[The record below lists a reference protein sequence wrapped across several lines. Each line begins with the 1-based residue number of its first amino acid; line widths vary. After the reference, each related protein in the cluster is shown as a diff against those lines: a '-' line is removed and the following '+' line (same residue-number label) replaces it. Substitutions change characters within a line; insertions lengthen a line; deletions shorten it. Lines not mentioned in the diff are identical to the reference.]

1 MPFDVARTFAER
13 SGENFALHERY
24 MNHQLAR
31 TLRTLGFDRNYV
43 RGEGCYLYDDAGA
56 RYLDFLSGFGVY
68 ALGRSHPAVK
78 AALHQALDLDLPNM
92 VQMDCALLPGLLA
105 EQLIARSHAGI
116 SRAFFCNSGAESIEA
131 AIKFARHSTQRP
143 RILYAE
149 HAFHG
154 LTTGALALNGG
165 KEFRRGFGDLLTSA
179 AVPLGDLDALEREL
193 LSRDVAAFIVEPI
206 QGKGVYCATP
216 EYWRAAQEL
225 CRRHG
230 TLLVTD
236 EVQTGLGR
244 TGRFFC
250 HEHWGLEPD
259 IITISK
265 ALSGGFVPIGAML
278 TTEKIFA
285 SVYDSMEDALKHS
298 TTFGRNQLAMVAGL
312 ATLAAFDDEDIV
324 GRAERTGA
332 DLQDKLRGLAE
343 RYELIHDVRGLGL
356 MVGIE
361 FGQPESGSASRR
373 FRTLERLRTGMFSQ
387 LVVVPL
393 FHRHRIIT
401 QVAADNVNIIKLL
414 PPLICGPEE
423 VDYFVQALDDVMAD
437 AHRGSGLTYEFGR
450 TMARGALKRKSQR
463 SVASSSPV
471 VSSGPVVGSSPVA
484 GPATTSGLVS
494 SAGGDVGVGIFRS
507 AGTGPEDAGPGGAPT
522 HGAWPDGGGSDG
534 GGSDDAGPISAGP
547 AATGQARVTER
558 QPAAASG
565 RGHAPG
571 SAADAGFVPAVASIE
586 PGDRVVITG
595 ASGFIGSA
603 VARAVQA
610 KGAQIVALVEP
621 GADASNL
628 QGIADVERVAVDIR
642 DGRAVASAFQG
653 ARYAFH
659 LAAIYRLWARNPRI
673 FHDVNV
679 GGTLNV
685 IDAVRA
691 AGCERLVY
699 TSTVGV
705 LGLSRTRHGEPA
717 DETCYADLAHLFGHY
732 KRTKLAAEH
741 EVLRAAGEGLNVS
754 LALPTFPLGPGD
766 VAPTPTGKVVLD
778 FLNGKMPA
786 FVDTAMNVCHVD
798 DLARG
803 HVAALEHGRKG
814 RSYILGGENMSMREI
829 LQALADCS
837 GLRMPRFEVPRSLV
851 VTAGIASSVIEGRML
866 RREPH
871 VPLEGA
877 RMATTR
883 MIFSDDRARAEI
895 GHKSRPARLAIEDS
909 ARWFTD
915 NGYVS
920 ADRLAAIRW
929 QR

>member
-1 MPFDVARTFAER
+1 MPFDVARAFAER

-24 MNHQLAR
+24 MNQQLAR
-31 TLRTLGFDRNYV
+31 TLRTLGFDRNYI
-43 RGEGCYLYDDAGA
+43 RGEGCYLYDDTGA
-56 RYLDFLSGFGVY
+56 QYLDFLSGFGVY

-78 AALHQALDLDLPNM
+78 ASLHQALDLDLPNM

-105 EQLIARSHAGI
+105 EQLASRAHQGI
-116 SRAFFCNSGAESIEA
+116 SRVFFCNSGAESVEA

-143 RILYAE
+143 KILYAE

-165 KEFRRGFGDLLTSA
+165 KEFRKGFGDLLESA
-179 AVPLGDLDALEREL
+179 AVPFGNLEALEQQLRGK
-193 LSRDVAAFIVEPI
+193 DVAAFIVEPI
-206 QGKGVYCATP
+206 QGKGVYCAP
-216 EYWRAAQEL
+216 AEYWRAAQQL
-225 CRRHG
+225 CRQYG

-236 EVQTGLGR
+236 EVQTGVGR
-244 TGRFFC
+244 TGKFFC

-298 TTFGRNQLAMVAGL
+298 TTFGRNQMAMVAGL
-312 ATLAAFDDEDIV
+312 ATLATFDDEDIV

-332 DLQDKLRGLAE
+332 DLQGKLRGLAE
-343 RYELIHDVRGLGL
+343 QYELIHDIRGLGL
-356 MVGIE
+356 MIGIE
-361 FGQPESGSASRR
+361 FGEPRSRSAGRR

-387 LVVVPL
+387 TVVVPL

-414 PPLICGPEE
+414 PPLIAGPAE

-463 SVASSSPV
+463 SVASSKQ
-471 VSSGPVVGSSPVA
+471 
-484 GPATTSGLVS
+484 L
-494 SAGGDVGVGIFRS
+494 
-507 AGTGPEDAGPGGAPT
+507 
-522 HGAWPDGGGSDG
+522 
-534 GGSDDAGPISAGP
+534 
-547 AATGQARVTER
+547 ARQT
-558 QPAAASG
+558 AIT
-565 RGHAPG
+565 GHAAFP
-571 SAADAGFVPAVASIE
+571 AGLQVQTRDEAPAVAPGGRPSLARPRDNGRVAAAGYAPEAASVE

-603 VARAVQA
+603 VARAVLA
-610 KGAQIVALVEP
+610 KGAQVVAVVEP
-621 GADASNL
+621 GADLRNL
-628 QGIADVERVAVDIR
+628 TGLDVERVVVDIR
-642 DGRAVASAFQG
+642 DAGAVRAACEG
-653 ARYAFH
+653 ARYVFH
-659 LAAIYRLWARNPRI
+659 LAALYRFWARDPHI
-673 FHDVNV
+673 FRDVNV

-685 IDAVRA
+685 VAAVRA
-691 AGCERLVY
+691 AGCQRMVF

-705 LGLSRTRHGEPA
+705 LGLRGTGDGAPA
-717 DETCYADLAHLFGHY
+717 DETSYADVAHLFGHY
-732 KRTKLAAEH
+732 KRTKFAAEH
-741 EVLRAAGEGLNVS
+741 EVLRAAAEGLDVRI
-754 LALPTFPLGPGD
+754 ALPTFPLGPGD
-766 VAPTPTGKVVLD
+766 IAPTPTGKVVLD
-778 FLNGKMPA
+778 FLNGKMPG

-798 DLARG
+798 DLALG
-803 HVAALEHGRKG
+803 HVAALEHGLKG
-814 RSYILGGENMSMREI
+814 RSYILGGENLSMREI
-829 LQALADCS
+829 LQALSDCS
-837 GLRMPRFEVPRSLV
+837 GLPMPRFEVPRPLV
-851 VTAGIASSVIEGRML
+851 VTAGMASTFIESRL
-866 RREPH
+866 LKREPH
-871 VPLEGA
+871 IPLEGA

-883 MIFSDDRARAEI
+883 MIFNDDRARAEI

-920 ADRLAAIRW
+920 AGRLAAIRW

>member
-24 MNHQLAR
+24 MNQQLAR

-43 RGEGCYLYDDAGA
+43 RGEGCYLYDDTGA

-78 AALHQALDLDLPNM
+78 ASLHQALDLDLPNM

-105 EQLIARSHAGI
+105 EQLIARTHEGI
-116 SRAFFCNSGAESIEA
+116 SRVFFCNSGAESIEA
-131 AIKFARHSTQRP
+131 AIKFARQSTQRP
-143 RILYAE
+143 KILYAQ

-165 KEFRRGFGDLLTSA
+165 NEFRKGFGDLLASV
-179 AVPLGDLDALEREL
+179 AVPFGDLDALEREL
-193 LSRDVAAFIVEPI
+193 RNQDVAAFIVEPI

-278 TTEKIFA
+278 TTDKVFA

-343 RYELIHDVRGLGL
+343 RYDLIDDIRGLGL
-356 MVGIE
+356 MIGIE
-361 FGQPESGSASRR
+361 FGEPQSRSAGRR

-387 LVVVPL
+387 TVVVPL

-414 PPLICGPEE
+414 PPLIAGTAE
-423 VDYFVQALDDVMAD
+423 VDYFVHALDDVMAD

-471 VSSGPVVGSSPVA
+471 A
-484 GPATTSGLVS
+484 GPASSGGRIS
-494 SAGGDVGVGIFRS
+494 SAGRDVGVGIFQP
-507 AGTGPEDAGPGGAPT
+507 AGTGPDGAVTAGAVLAGGGLEGAEPAGAGP
-522 HGAWPDGGGSDG
+522 
-534 GGSDDAGPISAGP
+534 
-547 AATGQARVTER
+547 ATGQARVAER
-558 QPAAASG
+558 QPATPSG
-565 RGHAPG
+565 HVHLTG
-571 SAADAGFVPAVASIE
+571 SATEAGYIPAVASIE

-595 ASGFIGSA
+595 AAGFIGSA

-610 KGAQIVALVEP
+610 KGAHIVALVEP
-621 GADASNL
+621 GADAKNL
-628 QGIADVERVAVDIR
+628 SGIPDVERAIVDIR
-642 DGRAVASAFQG
+642 DAGAVRSAFEG

-659 LAAIYRLWARNPRI
+659 LAAIYRLWARDPRI
-673 FHDVNV
+673 FHEVNV

-705 LGLSRTRHGEPA
+705 LGLSKTRHGEPA
-717 DETCYADLAHLFGHY
+717 DETCYADLGHLFGYY

-741 EVLRAAGEGLNVS
+741 EVLRAAAEGLDVS

-766 VAPTPTGKVVLD
+766 IAPTPTGKFVLD

-803 HVAALEHGRKG
+803 HVAALEHGRTG

-829 LQALADCS
+829 LQTLADCS
-837 GLRMPRFEVPRSLV
+837 GLPMPRYEMPRQLV
-851 VTAGIASSVIEGRML
+851 VAAGMASNLVEGRLL

-877 RMATTR
+877 RMATTK
-883 MIFSDDRARAEI
+883 MIFNDDRARAEI

-920 ADRLAAIRW
+920 ADRLAAVRW

>member
-24 MNHQLAR
+24 MNQQLAR
-31 TLRTLGFDRNYV
+31 TLRTLGFDRNYI
-43 RGEGCYLYDDAGA
+43 RGEGCYLYDDTGA
-56 RYLDFLSGFGVY
+56 QYLDFLSGFGVY

-78 AALHQALDLDLPNM
+78 ASLHQALDLDLPNM

-105 EQLIARSHAGI
+105 EQLASRAHQGI
-116 SRAFFCNSGAESIEA
+116 SRVFFCNSGAESVEA

-143 RILYAE
+143 KILYAE

-165 KEFRRGFGDLLTSA
+165 KEFRKGFGDLLESA
-179 AVPLGDLDALEREL
+179 AVPFGNLEALEQQLRGK
-193 LSRDVAAFIVEPI
+193 DVAAFIVEPI
-206 QGKGVYCATP
+206 QGKGVYCAP
-216 EYWRAAQEL
+216 AEYWRAAQQL
-225 CRRHG
+225 CRQYG

-236 EVQTGLGR
+236 EVQTGIGR
-244 TGRFFC
+244 TGKFFC

-298 TTFGRNQLAMVAGL
+298 TTFGRNQMAMVAGL
-312 ATLAAFDDEDIV
+312 ATLATFDDEDIV
-324 GRAERTGA
+324 SRAERTGA
-332 DLQDKLRGLAE
+332 DLQGKLRGLAE
-343 RYELIHDVRGLGL
+343 QYDLIQDIRGLGL
-356 MVGIE
+356 MIGIE
-361 FGQPESGSASRR
+361 FGEPQSRSAGRR

-387 LVVVPL
+387 TVVVPL

-414 PPLICGPEE
+414 PPLIAGPAE

-463 SVASSSPV
+463 SVASSRPLAGRTAITGKAASTA
-471 VSSGPVVGSSPVA
+471 GLQTQARDEALAVA
-484 GPATTSGLVS
+484 A
-494 SAGGDVGVGIFRS
+494 
-507 AGTGPEDAGPGGAPT
+507 GGAPSLVY
-522 HGAWPDGGGSDG
+522 PREDGWT
-534 GGSDDAGPISAGP
+534 AEA
-547 AATGQARVTER
+547 
-558 QPAAASG
+558 
-565 RGHAPG
+565 GHAPE
-571 SAADAGFVPAVASIE
+571 AASVE

-603 VARAVQA
+603 VARAVLA
-610 KGAQIVALVEP
+610 KGAQVVAVVEP
-621 GADASNL
+621 GAEARNL
-628 QGIADVERVAVDIR
+628 TGLDVERAAADIR
-642 DGRAVASAFQG
+642 DAGAVRAACEG
-653 ARYAFH
+653 ARYVFH
-659 LAAIYRLWARNPRI
+659 LAALYRFWARDPRV
-673 FHDVNV
+673 FREVNV

-685 IDAVRA
+685 LAAVRA
-691 AGCERLVY
+691 AGCQRMVY

-705 LGLSRTRHGEPA
+705 LGLSGTRDGAPA
-717 DETCYADLAHLFGHY
+717 DETAYADVAHLFGHY
-732 KRTKLAAEH
+732 KRTKFAAEH
-741 EVLRAAGEGLNVS
+741 EVLRAAAEGLDVS
-754 LALPTFPLGPGD
+754 IALPTFPLGPGD
-766 VAPTPTGKVVLD
+766 IAPTPTGKVVLD

-798 DLARG
+798 DLALG
-803 HVAALEHGRKG
+803 HVAALEHGLKG
-814 RSYILGGENMSMREI
+814 RSYILGGENLSMREI
-829 LQALADCS
+829 LQALSDCS
-837 GLRMPRFEVPRSLV
+837 GLPMPRFEVPRPLV
-851 VTAGIASSVIEGRML
+851 VTAGMASTFIEGRL
-866 RREPH
+866 LKREPH

-883 MIFSDDRARAEI
+883 MIFNDDRARAEI

-920 ADRLAAIRW
+920 AERLAAIRW

>member
-24 MNHQLAR
+24 MNPQLAR
-31 TLRTLGFDRNYV
+31 TLRTIGFDRNYV
-43 RGEGCYLYDDAGA
+43 RAEGSYLYDDAGL

-68 ALGRSHPAVK
+68 ALGRSHPAIK

-92 VQMDCALLPGLLA
+92 IQMDCALLPGLLA
-105 EQLIARSHAGI
+105 EQLVGRAHAGI
-116 SRAFFCNSGAESIEA
+116 TRAFFCNSGAESVEA
-131 AIKFARHSTQRP
+131 AIKFSRQATQRTK
-143 RILYAE
+143 ILFAE

-165 KEFRRGFGDLLTSA
+165 KEFRKGFGALLPETE
-179 AVPLGDLDALEREL
+179 AVAFGDLDALEQQLRGN
-193 LSRDVAAFIVEPI
+193 DVAAFIVEPI

-216 EYWRAAQEL
+216 EYWRAAQQL
-225 CRRHG
+225 CRQHG
-230 TLLVTD
+230 TLLVMD

-244 TGRFFC
+244 TGTFFC
-250 HEHWGLEPD
+250 HQHWGLEPD

-278 TTEKIFA
+278 TTDKIFA

-312 ATLAAFDDEDIV
+312 ATLAAFDDEDIL
-324 GRAERTGA
+324 GRADRAGTE
-332 DLQDKLRGLAE
+332 LQDRLVGLAE
-343 RYELIHDVRGLGL
+343 KYELISDVRGIGL

-361 FGQPESGSASRR
+361 FGEPDSKGASRR
-373 FRTLERLRTGMFSQ
+373 FRAVEKLRNGMFSQ

-414 PPLICGPEE
+414 PPLISGAEE
-423 VDYFVQALDDVMAD
+423 IDYFVDAFDDVMAD

-463 SVASSSPV
+463 SVATARPV
-471 VSSGPVVGSSPVA
+471 
-484 GPATTSGLVS
+484 T
-494 SAGGDVGVGIFRS
+494 
-507 AGTGPEDAGPGGAPT
+507 
-522 HGAWPDGGGSDG
+522 
-534 GGSDDAGPISAGP
+534 GP
-547 AATGQARVTER
+547 AAAAAAQPPATAQL
-558 QPAAASG
+558 PAAGLARATAHPAESPSPDG
-565 RGHAPG
+565 SHLPQVAP
-571 SAADAGFVPAVASIE
+571 IE

-610 KGAQIVALVEP
+610 KGAQVVALVEP
-621 GADASNL
+621 GADLSNL
-628 QGIADVERVAVDIR
+628 RGMDAERAEVDIR
-642 DGRAVASAFQG
+642 DRAAVRSAVEG
-653 ARYAFH
+653 ARYVFH
-659 LAAIYRLWARNPRI
+659 LAAIYRLWMPDPQVYQ
-673 FHDVNV
+673 DVNV

-685 IDAVRA
+685 IDAVLA
-691 AGCERLVY
+691 AGCERMVY

-705 LGLSRTRHGEPA
+705 LGLDHTAGGEPA
-717 DETCYADLAHLFGHY
+717 DETAYANIQHLFGFY
-732 KRTKLAAEH
+732 KQTKFAAEH
-741 EVLRAAGEGLNVS
+741 EVLRAAAEGLDVS

-766 VAPTPTGKVVLD
+766 VAPTPTGKLVLD
-778 FLNGKMPA
+778 FLNGRMPA

-803 HVAALEHGRKG
+803 HLAALEHGRKG
-814 RSYILGGENMSMREI
+814 RSYILGGENMSMRQI
-829 LQALADCS
+829 LQALSDCS
-837 GLRMPRFEVPRSLV
+837 GLPMPRFEVPRRLV
-851 VTAGIASSVIEGRML
+851 VAAARTSNVVEGKLL

-883 MIFSDDRARAEI
+883 MIFNDDRARAEI

-909 ARWFTD
+909 ARWFAEND
-915 NGYVS
+915 YVS
-920 ADRLAAIRW
+920 PERMAAIRW

>member
-1 MPFDVARTFAER
+1 MPFDIARTFAER
-13 SGENFALHERY
+13 SGENFALHERF
-24 MNHQLAR
+24 MNQQLAR

-68 ALGRSHPAVK
+68 ALGRGHPAVK
-78 AALHQALDLDLPNM
+78 AALHEAIDLDLPNM

-105 EQLIARSHAGI
+105 EQLAARAHQGI
-116 SRAFFCNSGAESIEA
+116 NRVFFCNSGAESIEA
-131 AIKFARHSTQRP
+131 AIKFARHSTHRP
-143 RILYAE
+143 KILYAE

-165 KEFRRGFGDLLTSA
+165 KEFRTGFGDLLESA
-179 AVPLGDLDALEREL
+179 SVPFGDIDALEQRL
-193 LSRDVAAFIVEPI
+193 RARDVAAFIVEPI

-216 EYWRAAQEL
+216 QYWRAAQQL
-225 CRRHG
+225 CRKYG
-230 TLLVTD
+230 TLLVID
-236 EVQTGLGR
+236 EVQTGVGR

-265 ALSGGFVPIGAML
+265 ALSGGFIPIGAML
-278 TTEKIFA
+278 TTDKIFA

-332 DLQDKLRGLAE
+332 DLQDKLRRLAE
-343 RYELIHDVRGLGL
+343 RYDLIQDVRGLGL

-361 FGQPESGSASRR
+361 FGEPESRSTARR

-387 LVVVPL
+387 TVVVPL
-393 FHRHRIIT
+393 FHRHGIIT

-414 PPLICGPEE
+414 PPLISGPDE
-423 VDYFVQALDDVMAD
+423 VDYFVDALDDVMAD
-437 AHRGSGLTYEFGR
+437 AHHGSGLTYEFGR
-450 TMARGALKRKSQR
+450 TMARGALRRKSLR
-463 SVASSSPV
+463 SVASHRPV
-471 VSSGPVVGSSPVA
+471 GEQAAAESETP
-484 GPATTSGLVS
+484 S
-494 SAGGDVGVGIFRS
+494 SAASALPAGARANTVRS
-507 AGTGPEDAGPGGAPT
+507 A
-522 HGAWPDGGGSDG
+522 PD
-534 GGSDDAGPISAGP
+534 
-547 AATGQARVTER
+547 
-558 QPAAASG
+558 SG
-565 RGHAPG
+565 YNT
-571 SAADAGFVPAVASIE
+571 AVATIE

-595 ASGFIGSA
+595 AAGFIGSA
-603 VARAVQA
+603 VVRAVQA
-610 KGAQIVALVEP
+610 KGAQIVALIEP
-621 GADASNL
+621 GAEARNL
-628 QGIADVERVAVDIR
+628 RGIPDIERVSVDIR
-642 DGRAVASAFQG
+642 DAPAVRAAFEG

-659 LAAIYRLWARNPRI
+659 LAAVYRFWARDARV
-673 FHDVNV
+673 FTDVNV

-685 IDAVRA
+685 IDAVLA
-691 AGCERLVY
+691 AGCEKLVY

-705 LGLSRTRHGEPA
+705 LGLSKTRSGQPA
-717 DETCYADLAHLFGHY
+717 DETCYADIAHLYGYY
-732 KRTKLAAEH
+732 KQTKFAAEH
-741 EVLRAAGEGLNVS
+741 EVLRAAGEGLNVTI
-754 LALPTFPLGPGD
+754 AMPTFPLGPGD
-766 VAPTPTGKVVLD
+766 VAPTPTGKFVLD
-778 FLNGKMPA
+778 FLNGRMPA

-803 HVAALEHGRKG
+803 HVAALEHGRTG
-814 RSYILGGENMSMREI
+814 RSYILGGENLSMREI

-837 GLRMPRFEVPRSLV
+837 GLRMPRLEVPRRLV
-851 VTAGIASSVIEGRML
+851 VTAGVASSLIEGRLL
-866 RREPH
+866 RREPR

-877 RMATTR
+877 RMASTK
-883 MIFSDDRARAEI
+883 MIFNDDRARAEI

-920 ADRLAAIRW
+920 PDRLSTIRW
-929 QR
+929 RG

>member
-43 RGEGCYLYDDAGA
+43 RGEGCYLYDDTGA

-68 ALGRSHPAVK
+68 ALGRSHPAIK

-105 EQLIARSHAGI
+105 EQLIARAHEGI
-116 SRAFFCNSGAESIEA
+116 TRAFFCNSGAESIEA

-143 RILYAE
+143 KILYAE

-165 KEFRRGFGDLLTSA
+165 KEFRKGFGDLLESA
-179 AVPLGDLDALEREL
+179 AVPFGDLDALEGQLR
-193 LSRDVAAFIVEPI
+193 SRDVAAFIVEPI

-225 CRRHG
+225 CRRYG
-230 TLLVTD
+230 TLLVAD

-244 TGRFFC
+244 TGKFFC

-324 GRAERTGA
+324 ARAERTGA
-332 DLQDKLRGLAE
+332 DLQDQLRGLAE
-343 RYELIHDVRGLGL
+343 RYELIHDARGLGL

-361 FGQPESGSASRR
+361 FGQPEAGSAGRR

-393 FHRHRIIT
+393 LHRHRIIT

-414 PPLICGPEE
+414 PPLISGPEE

-450 TMARGALKRKSQR
+450 TMARGALKRKSLR
-463 SVASSSPV
+463 SVASASPV
-471 VSSGPVVGSSPVA
+471 
-484 GPATTSGLVS
+484 T
-494 SAGGDVGVGIFRS
+494 
-507 AGTGPEDAGPGGAPT
+507 
-522 HGAWPDGGGSDG
+522 
-534 GGSDDAGPISAGP
+534 GP
-547 AATGQARVTER
+547 AAPGTTASAVPARAADSVTSSGQ
-558 QPAAASG
+558 S
-565 RGHAPG
+565 PG
-571 SAADAGFVPAVASIE
+571 SAADAAYVPAVASIE

-610 KGAQIVALVEP
+610 KGAHIVALVAP
-621 GADASNL
+621 GADVRNL
-628 QGIADVERVAVDIR
+628 QGIPDVQRVVVDIR
-642 DGRAVASAFQG
+642 DAGAVRSAFEG

-659 LAAIYRLWARNPRI
+659 LAAIYRLWARDPRI
-673 FHDVNV
+673 FHEVNV

-685 IDAVRA
+685 IQATLA

-705 LGLSRTRHGEPA
+705 LGLGKTRHGEPA
-717 DETCYADLAHLFGHY
+717 DETCSADLAHMFGYY
-732 KRTKLAAEH
+732 KRTKFAAEH
-741 EVLRAAGEGLNVS
+741 EVLRAAAEGLDVS
-754 LALPTFPLGPGD
+754 IAMPTFPLGPGD
-766 VAPTPTGKVVLD
+766 IAPTPTGKFVLD

-803 HVAALEHGRKG
+803 HVAALEHGRSG

-829 LQALADCS
+829 LQALADCC
-837 GLRMPRFEVPRSLV
+837 GLRMPRFEVPRPLVVSAGMASSLV
-851 VTAGIASSVIEGRML
+851 EGRLL
-866 RREPH
+866 RREPR

-883 MIFSDDRARAEI
+883 MIFNDDRARAEI

-920 ADRLAAIRW
+920 PNRLAAIRW

>member
-31 TLRTLGFDRNYV
+31 TLRTLGFDRNYI
-43 RGEGCYLYDDAGA
+43 RGEGCYLYDDTGA

-68 ALGRSHPAVK
+68 ALGRSHPAVR
-78 AALHQALDLDLPNM
+78 AALHEALDLDLPNM

-105 EQLIARSHAGI
+105 EQLVARTHPGI
-116 SRAFFCNSGAESIEA
+116 TRAFFCNSGAESIEA

-143 RILYAE
+143 KILYAE

-165 KEFRRGFGDLLTSA
+165 KEFRKGFGDLLESA
-179 AVPLGDLDALEREL
+179 AVPFGDLDALERTL
-193 LSRDVAAFIVEPI
+193 RNRDVAAFIVEPI

-225 CRRHG
+225 CRRYG

-244 TGRFFC
+244 TGKFFC

-332 DLQDKLRGLAE
+332 DLQEKLRGLAE

-356 MVGIE
+356 MIGIE
-361 FGQPESGSASRR
+361 FGQPESGSAGRR

-414 PPLICGPEE
+414 PPLISGPEE

-450 TMARGALKRKSQR
+450 TMARGALKRKSRR
-463 SVASSSPV
+463 SVAS
-471 VSSGPVVGSSPVA
+471 GSPVA
-484 GPATTSGLVS
+484 APANSAS
-494 SAGGDVGVGIFRS
+494 SLDS
-507 AGTGPEDAGPGGAPT
+507 A
-522 HGAWPDGGGSDG
+522 S
-534 GGSDDAGPISAGP
+534 SLSP
-547 AATGQARVTER
+547 ASSVDGQARR
-558 QPAAASG
+558 RDDWQPARTPG

-571 SAADAGFVPAVASIE
+571 SVTDAGYVPAVASIE
-586 PGDRVVITG
+586 PGDRIVITG
-595 ASGFIGSA
+595 AAGFIGSA

-610 KGAQIVALVEP
+610 KGGQVVALVEP
-621 GADASNL
+621 GADAKNL
-628 QGIADVERVAVDIR
+628 RDLPDVERVSVDIR
-642 DGRAVASAFQG
+642 DAGAVRSAFEG

-659 LAAIYRLWARNPRI
+659 LAAVYRLWARDPRI
-673 FHDVNV
+673 FHEVNV

-705 LGLSRTRHGEPA
+705 LGLSKTRQGEPA
-717 DETCYADLAHLFGHY
+717 DETCSADLAHLFGYY
-732 KRTKLAAEH
+732 KRTKFAAEH
-741 EVLRAAGEGLNVS
+741 EVLRAAAEGLDVS
-754 LALPTFPLGPGD
+754 IALPTFPLGPGD
-766 VAPTPTGKVVLD
+766 IAPTPTGKFVLD

-803 HVAALEHGRKG
+803 HVAALEHGRTG

-829 LQALADCS
+829 LQALADCA
-837 GLRMPRFEVPRSLV
+837 GLPMPRFEVPRQLVVAAGMASSLV
-851 VTAGIASSVIEGRML
+851 EGRL
-866 RREPH
+866 LGREPR

-883 MIFSDDRARAEI
+883 MIFNDDRARAEI

-915 NGYVS
+915 HGYVS
-920 ADRLAAIRW
+920 AERLAAIRW